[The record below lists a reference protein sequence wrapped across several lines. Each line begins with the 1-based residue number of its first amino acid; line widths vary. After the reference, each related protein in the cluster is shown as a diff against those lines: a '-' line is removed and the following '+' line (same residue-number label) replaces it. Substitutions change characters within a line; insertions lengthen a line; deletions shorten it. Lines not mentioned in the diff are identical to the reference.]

1 MPPTSSGHAYDE
13 IVHFERSLVLEGVEV
28 IKFWLQISPEEQLR
42 RFNKRKKDPM
52 RAWKLTE
59 EDWRN
64 REHADE
70 YTAAV
75 DDMFSNTDHALAP
88 WTVISGEQKR
98 WARVQ
103 IVENVVAEWRGRLH
117 HLSIQI
123 GRRRIRMSI
132 DLHNR
137 RAIVTG
143 AASGFGKAVTHE
155 LLRSGATVVATD
167 VDTDGSLRLT
177 DEASSDALR
186 TQRLDVGDATAWTA
200 LIADAGPF
208 DLAILNAGVATHH
221 IRPEGALPVLGLD
234 TERYRTVMS
243 ANIDGVVFGTQ
254 AVLEHMTA
262 TGFGDIIVTAS
273 VAGLV
278 PIAPDPVY
286 GLTKHA
292 VVGFVRSLRRARS
305 AC

>member
-1 MPPTSSGHAYDE
+1 
-13 IVHFERSLVLEGVEV
+13 
-28 IKFWLQISPEEQLR
+28 
-42 RFNKRKKDPM
+42 
-52 RAWKLTE
+52 
-59 EDWRN
+59 
-64 REHADE
+64 
-70 YTAAV
+70 
-75 DDMFSNTDHALAP
+75 
-88 WTVISGEQKR
+88 
-98 WARVQ
+98 
-103 IVENVVAEWRGRLH
+103 
-117 HLSIQI
+117 
-123 GRRRIRMSI
+123 MSI

-137 RAIVTG
+137 RAVVTG

-167 VDTDGSLRLT
+167 VDTDGLTRLT
-177 DEASSDALR
+177 DEANTDALR
-186 TQRLDVGDATAWTA
+186 TERLDVGDATAWTA

-292 VVGFVRSLRRARS
+292 VVGFVRSLASALDQHAEPLDIHIDRDLPRFCRHRHLARRRKGQSSGTRRRTSHGRTCCRDDDAGDRRAHEWRPMGRLGRI
-305 AC
+305 

>member
-1 MPPTSSGHAYDE
+1 
-13 IVHFERSLVLEGVEV
+13 
-28 IKFWLQISPEEQLR
+28 
-42 RFNKRKKDPM
+42 
-52 RAWKLTE
+52 
-59 EDWRN
+59 
-64 REHADE
+64 
-70 YTAAV
+70 
-75 DDMFSNTDHALAP
+75 
-88 WTVISGEQKR
+88 
-98 WARVQ
+98 
-103 IVENVVAEWRGRLH
+103 
-117 HLSIQI
+117 
-123 GRRRIRMSI
+123 MSI
-132 DLHNR
+132 DLHSR
-137 RAIVTG
+137 RAVVTG

-155 LLRSGATVVATD
+155 LLRGGATVVATD
-167 VDTDGSLRLT
+167 VDTDGLGQLT
-177 DEASSDALR
+177 DEANSDSLR
-186 TQRLDVGDATAWTA
+186 TERLDVGDATAWTA

-292 VVGFVRSLRRARS
+292 VVGFVRSLASALDQHAEPLDIHISAICPGFADTAILPDDAKVNLQALGVELLTAERVAETMMRAIEERTNG
-305 AC
+305 AQWVVWGGYEDEQYEWNQIRPLIPTFVAGEQ